1 MSNNHRDFSS
11 PLADLGIQKNF
22 VTPAITDLNSV
33 FVHLDFPKL
42 LPELLEGCKVSESSD
57 IFKKISEIGGL
68 FDDFGVNSSFKTFE
82 SFIPG
87 IQQVLIDFEDSND
100 LPDDDYVVV
109 DENAVKVLDL
119 TGSVFVPLGN
129 YKVKIHTWT
138 LIVLL
143 FGICKFPFTQYQNY
157 QNYPP
162 YQNGQGYQ
170 SYQNYQNYQN
180 DQNYQA
186 PPAGYGQQAYQP
198 QPGAYQAPA
207 QAQQPAQQTY
217 TPPVQNQPEN
227 QPDPSAGKE
236 GEGPAEE

>member
-22 VTPAITDLNSV
+22 VAPAITDLNSV

-68 FDDFGVNSSFKTFE
+68 LDDLGVNSSFK

-157 QNYPP
+157 QNY
-162 YQNGQGYQ
+162 
-170 SYQNYQNYQN
+170 
-180 DQNYQA
+180 
-186 PPAGYGQQAYQP
+186 QQAKQTAEYQERILEI
-198 QPGAYQAPA
+198 QEDTNKTLHDLVDSIDTTNSS
-207 QAQQPAQQTY
+207 QQEVIDSLSDATKRLLDSSQ
-217 TPPVQNQPEN
+217 V
-227 QPDPSAGKE
+227 PSAVFQDPE
-236 GEGPAEE
+236 SSVDHSAVTPDNNRE

>member
-157 QNYPP
+157 QQAKQTAE
-162 YQNGQGYQ
+162 YQERILEIQEDTNKTLHDLVD
-170 SYQNYQNYQN
+170 SIDATNSS
-180 DQNYQA
+180 
-186 PPAGYGQQAYQP
+186 QQEAIDSLSDATKRLLDSSQ
-198 QPGAYQAPA
+198 
-207 QAQQPAQQTY
+207 
-217 TPPVQNQPEN
+217 V
-227 QPDPSAGKE
+227 PSAVFQDPE
-236 GEGPAEE
+236 SSVDHSAVTPDNNRE

>member
-68 FDDFGVNSSFKTFE
+68 LDDFGVNSSFKAFE

-109 DENAVKVLDL
+109 DENAVKVFDL
-119 TGSVFVPLGN
+119 TGDVFIPLGN
-129 YKVKIHTWT
+129 CRVKIHTLT
-138 LIVLL
+138 LIAFLIGVCQ
-143 FGICKFPFTQYQNY
+143 FFCTQYQ
-157 QNYPP
+157 
-162 YQNGQGYQ
+162 
-170 SYQNYQNYQN
+170 
-180 DQNYQA
+180 DH
-186 PPAGYGQQAYQP
+186 
-198 QPGAYQAPA
+198 
-207 QAQQPAQQTY
+207 QQPEQPTECLERILEIQEDTNKTLHDLLDSIDAENSSQHEAVNSLSGAAKRLLDSPQVSAVVFQDPESSVDHSAM
-217 TPPVQNQPEN
+217 TPDNNHE
-227 QPDPSAGKE
+227 
-236 GEGPAEE
+236 

>member
-157 QNYPP
+157 QNY
-162 YQNGQGYQ
+162 
-170 SYQNYQNYQN
+170 
-180 DQNYQA
+180 
-186 PPAGYGQQAYQP
+186 
-198 QPGAYQAPA
+198 
-207 QAQQPAQQTY
+207 QQTKQTAEY
-217 TPPVQNQPEN
+217 QERILEIQEDTNKTLHDLVDSIDATNSSQQEVIGSLSDATKRLLDSS
-227 QPDPSAGKE
+227 QVPSAVFQDTE
-236 GEGPAEE
+236 SSVDHSAVTPDNNRE

>member
-143 FGICKFPFTQYQNY
+143 FGICKFPFTQ
-157 QNYPP
+157 
-162 YQNGQGYQ
+162 
-170 SYQNYQNYQN
+170 
-180 DQNYQA
+180 
-186 PPAGYGQQAYQP
+186 
-198 QPGAYQAPA
+198 
-207 QAQQPAQQTY
+207 
-217 TPPVQNQPEN
+217 
-227 QPDPSAGKE
+227 
-236 GEGPAEE
+236 